1 MPREIITL
9 QAGQCGNQIG
19 SEFWRKVGTEDAVI
33 CTMCSSFTLSFPYK
47 NVLSRLLARLT
58 TTLMMHL
65 LTSLSLQ
72 LCQEHGISN
81 DGILEDFA
89 TQARDSIAHIP
100 STYMLLSC
108 LLLLPYSTS

>member
-1 MPREIITL
+1 
-9 QAGQCGNQIG
+9 
-19 SEFWRKVGTEDAVI
+19 
-33 CTMCSSFTLSFPYK
+33 
-47 NVLSRLLARLT
+47 
-58 TTLMMHL
+58 MMHL

-89 TQARDSIAHIP
+89 TQARGSIGRIA

-108 LLLLPYSTS
+108 LLPVAYPTLWLPSKVCSGHEHAQQHPCREETGKTSSSIRQTMRDSFLALS